1 MGQMAVCC
9 QYLPLGAVS
18 SCSVP
23 SVLVGA
29 LFKKFGLFFNT
40 PRMSVTLVTQH
51 AMLMRCI
58 ILSFVAFLD
67 LPYFSTLSCKRY
79 DFRKIV
85 NEYKNCILIF
95 STTCA

>member
-1 MGQMAVCC
+1 
-9 QYLPLGAVS
+9 VS
-18 SCSVP
+18 
-23 SVLVGA
+23 
-29 LFKKFGLFFNT
+29 GLRVT

-51 AMLMRCI
+51 VMLMRRI

-67 LPYFSTLSCKRY
+67 LLCFSTLSHKGY

-85 NEYKNCILIF
+85 NEYKMFILIF